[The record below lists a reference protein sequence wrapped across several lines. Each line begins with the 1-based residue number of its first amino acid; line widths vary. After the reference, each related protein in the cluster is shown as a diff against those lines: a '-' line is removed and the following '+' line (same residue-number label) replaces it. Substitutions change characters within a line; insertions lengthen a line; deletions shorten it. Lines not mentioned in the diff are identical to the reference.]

1 MSTLYLNMIGYLQGV
16 VKAVNEKQLLVLT
29 SAGVGYCV
37 FPAGSLLAEAK
48 LGEFLEC
55 FTHLIVR
62 EQELSLYGFATK
74 EEQAFFEKIIT
85 VSGVG
90 PKMGLQILSQPM
102 NEWLAAVES
111 GEVEYITRTPGIGKK
126 MAQKIIVELKGK
138 LDLSETSAKA
148 SSSQM
153 EAVEAL
159 KSLGYDQGTVQA
171 VLAQAPEGSD
181 TEALVKFFLSHA

>member
-1 MSTLYLNMIGYLQGV
+1 MIGYLQGV
-16 VKAVNEKQLLVLT
+16 VKAVNEKQLLILT
-29 SAGVGYCV
+29 TAGVGYSV
-37 FPAGSLLAEAK
+37 FPAGSLLAESK
-48 LGEFLEC
+48 LGESIEC
-55 FTHLIVR
+55 YTHLIVR

-138 LDLSETSAKA
+138 LDLSESAVKA
-148 SSSQM
+148 SSSQK

-171 VLAQAPEGSD
+171 VLAQAPDGAD

>member
-1 MSTLYLNMIGYLQGV
+1 MIGYLQGV
-16 VKAVNEKQLLVLT
+16 VKQIGAKQLLVLT
-29 SAGVGYCV
+29 SGGVGYTV

-48 LGEFLEC
+48 LGETIEFY
-55 FTHLIVR
+55 THLIVR
-62 EQELSLYGFATK
+62 EQEMTLYAFGTF
-74 EEQAFFEKIIT
+74 EEQTFFEKIIT

-111 GEVEYITRTPGIGKK
+111 GEIDYITRTPGVGKK
-126 MAQKIIVELKGK
+126 MAQKIILELKGK
-138 LDLSETSAKA
+138 LDLSDTAVKA
-148 SSSQM
+148 SSNQM

-171 VLAQAPEGSD
+171 VLAQAPDGED
-181 TEALVKFFLSHA
+181 TEGLVKFFLSHA

>member
-1 MSTLYLNMIGYLQGV
+1 MIGYLTGT
-16 VKAVNEKQLLVLT
+16 VKAITEKQILLLT
-29 SAGVGYCV
+29 SAGVGYSI

-48 LGEFLEC
+48 LGEPLEC

-62 EQELSLYGFATK
+62 EQELSLYGFAT
-74 EEQAFFEKIIT
+74 ETEQAFFEKIIT

-90 PKMGLQILSQPM
+90 PKMGLQILSQPL

-111 GEVEYITRTPGIGKK
+111 GKVDYITRTPGIGKK

-138 LDLSETSAKA
+138 LDLSAEAKQTTSN
-148 SSSQM
+148 QT
-153 EAVEAL
+153 EAIEAL

-171 VLAQAPEGSD
+171 VLAQAPENAD